1 MAEDPLD
8 TLERQVRQLT
18 REVTD
23 LTRQVAHE
31 QKMRGFLEDRV
42 QRLESS
48 VHHKMSRS
56 EVIQLGLGAG
66 PAHRRRGPAHQPGGR
81 HPDARA
87 LTTHQR
93 PRPSP

>member
-1 MAEDPLD
+1 MVDDHAD

-31 QKMRGFLEDRV
+31 QTMRGFLEDRV

-48 VHHKMSRS
+48 VHQKMSRV
-56 EVIQLGLGAG
+56 EVIGWCWALIPLIVGAALLISLVATRV
-66 PAHRRRGPAHQPGGR
+66 PAR
-81 HPDARA
+81 
-87 LTTHQR
+87 
-93 PRPSP
+93 